1 MASPWRA
8 RHEEL
13 RVSDTRQV
21 FQAFLARDFRL
32 STSYRLAFLLSVGRS
47 MLPLLVL
54 YLPAQLMG
62 DVASTREFG
71 GFLPFS
77 VIGLGTMNFFMA
89 SYGSFANSLRS
100 EQSMGTLEALLM
112 SPVSVPTLVLASAS
126 WGFLA
131 SIAGA
136 VVFIGGGSLLY
147 DIALPGSFALAFLI
161 VVLTTLVFV
170 SIGVF
175 SASFAMVWKRGDP
188 FGPLISATFFLL
200 GGIIYPPKILPSWLS
215 FISDLLPVT
224 HGVEALR
231 DVLLKGEGLMQ
242 VSRHLWVLSGYACL
256 FVPLSLLAFSS
267 AVRRATRDG
276 TLLQF

>member
-1 MASPWRA
+1 M
-8 RHEEL
+8 
-13 RVSDTRQV
+13 SDTARV
-21 FQAFLARDFRL
+21 FAAFLARDFRL

-47 MLPLLVL
+47 ILPLLVL

-62 DVASTREFG
+62 DVVSTREFG

-112 SPVSVPTLVLASAS
+112 SPVSVPVLVLASAS
-126 WGFLA
+126 WGFCA
-131 SIAGA
+131 SIASA
-136 VVFIGGGSLLY
+136 AVFIFGGALLY
-147 DIALPGSFALAFLI
+147 GIALPGSFALALLV

-200 GGIIYPPKILPSWLS
+200 GGIIYPPKILPAWLAA
-215 FISDLLPVT
+215 ISNVLPVT

-231 DVLLKGEGLMQ
+231 DVLLKGQGFTD
-242 VSRHLWVLSGYACL
+242 VAGHIWVLVGYACL
-256 FVPLSLLAFSS
+256 FVPLSLLAFSA

>member
-1 MASPWRA
+1 VSTTRSS
-8 RHEEL
+8 ETL
-13 RVSDTRQV
+13 RV
-21 FQAFLARDFRL
+21 FAAFFARDLRL
-32 STSYRLAFLLSVGRS
+32 ATSYRLAFLLSVGRTF
-47 MLPLLVL
+47 LPLLIL

-89 SYGSFANSLRS
+89 SYGAFANSLRS
-100 EQSMGTLEALLM
+100 EQTMGTLEALLM

-131 SIAGA
+131 SIASA
-136 VVFIGGGSLLY
+136 IVFIGGGALLY
-147 DIALPGSFALAFLI
+147 GIALPGSFALALLV

-175 SASFAMVWKRGDP
+175 AASFAMVWKRGDP

-200 GGIIYPPKILPSWLS
+200 GGIIYPPKILPPWLA
-215 FISDLLPVT
+215 FISQLLPVT

-231 DVLLKGEGLMQ
+231 NVLLKGQTLADISQ
-242 VSRHLWVLSGYACL
+242 HVWVLLGYALL
-256 FVPLSLLAFSS
+256 FVPLSLLAFSA

>member
-1 MASPWRA
+1 MSQPG
-8 RHEEL
+8 
-13 RVSDTRQV
+13 RVV
-21 FQAFLARDFRL
+21 FAFFARDL
-32 STSYRLAFLLSVGRS
+32 KLATSYPLGFVLSLLRS
-47 MLPLLVL
+47 LFPLLIL

-100 EQSMGTLEALLM
+100 EQTMGTLEALLM
-112 SPVSVPTLVLASAS
+112 SPISVPSLVLASAGWS
-126 WGFLA
+126 FCGSLLNA
-131 SIAGA
+131 LL
-136 VVFIGGGSLLY
+136 FIGGGSLLY
-147 DIALPGSFALAFLI
+147 GIALPGSFVLAFFI
-161 VVLTTLVFV
+161 VSLTTLVFI
-170 SIGVF
+170 SLGVF
-175 SASFAMVWKRGDP
+175 AASFAMVWKRGDP

-200 GGIIYPPKILPSWLS
+200 GGIIYPPKILPAWLAFCS
-215 FISDLLPVT
+215 QLLPVT

-231 DVLLKGEGLMQ
+231 EVLLKGEPFAS
-242 VSRHLWVLSGYACL
+242 VSLHVWVLVGYAAVL
-256 FVPLSLLAFSS
+256 VPLSLLAFTQ